1 MYLHI
6 GYQDITQ
13 YQNTTPIIRKF
24 NLEDHGESGCPAR
37 QVLAKHQGAVSKSYP
52 QVKLCHLSIP
62 LSTYFSI
69 FRKMVRGGYSYKMNE
84 EQEEL
89 LHKLRDF
96 NTLRDNAGAW
106 EENLLTA
113 EELI

>member
-1 MYLHI
+1 MFSNCAALESFWV
-6 GYQDITQ
+6 GFDEKDL
-13 YQNTTPIIRKF
+13 PIIRKLD
-24 NLEDHGESGCPAR
+24 LEDHGKPGCPSR

-69 FRKMVRGGYSYKMNE
+69 LRKMVRGGYSYKMNE

-96 NTLRDNAGAW
+96 TTIRDNA
-106 EENLLTA
+106 TA
-113 EELI
+113 LKMQ